1 MEQYVKRM
9 LDEEEALKGKI
20 KRLSQFINDTSSQ
33 SKLYY
38 FASKSTIAEF
48 YHFIPKFPLYSVY
61 KNLLFPNESGKSIL
75 YRRFFTLR
83 TNPGNYNF
91 SRSCDKMYSYW

>member
-33 SKLYY
+33 SKFKEL
-38 FASKSTIAEF
+38 SKEEQELDKKQLEF
-48 YHFIPKFPLYSVY
+48 MKGYL
-61 KNLLFPNESGKSIL
+61 
-75 YRRFFTLR
+75 
-83 TNPGNYNF
+83 
-91 SRSCDKMYSYW
+91 SCLQERIKIHTSK

>member
-33 SKLYY
+33 SKFKEL
-38 FASKSTIAEF
+38 SKEEQELDKKQLEF
-48 YHFIPKFPLYSVY
+48 MEGYL
-61 KNLLFPNESGKSIL
+61 
-75 YRRFFTLR
+75 
-83 TNPGNYNF
+83 
-91 SRSCDKMYSYW
+91 SCLQKRIKIHTSK